1 MSGKHKSLRS
11 IIDFCSHIVL
21 VPSVTVPPD
30 RFHFLYKEWWALFV
44 SAWNVTGL
52 NQVCIAL
59 ILLYA
64 FCCKLPSMNWWS
76 VGPIARRAWVS
87 APMQCVMVIN
97 EWFAGPPYFMERNGT
112 FGKHKTA
119 MQVLSH
125 LHKHQLDLKERY
137 YILVPILL
145 ELEAHTRTRVPARR
159 FHQAISSV
167 RQFVEIRHCSEDLHV
182 AVPCFPSVRS
192 FPSIP
197 FHETRSAQ

>member
-1 MSGKHKSLRS
+1 MH
-11 IIDFCSHIVL
+11 
-21 VPSVTVPPD
+21 
-30 RFHFLYKEWWALFV
+30 
-44 SAWNVTGL
+44 
-52 NQVCIAL
+52 
-59 ILLYA
+59 
-64 FCCKLPSMNWWS
+64 
-76 VGPIARRAWVS
+76 
-87 APMQCVMVIN
+87 QCVMVIN

-145 ELEAHTRTRVPARR
+145 ELEAHTRTRVPASR

-197 FHETRSAQ
+197 FHETRRAQSSTSHALHCSQKRLMWTLLIRATIIVGNF